1 MAIINKN
8 YDKLHGAYMFGEVA
22 KRMKDFVEKNPSI
35 EIFRLG
41 IGDTTQPLTPT
52 VIKGL
57 REKVKKLANIKT
69 YTGYGHPQGDVRLR
83 TALIDF
89 YKKRNIKLSLEEIFI
104 SDGAKSDSGNIS
116 SIFGLEN
123 VVAIADPVY
132 PVYLDSNVIAG
143 RTGKFKSGK
152 YEGLVYMS
160 CNEKNGFVPSLSKEK
175 ADIIYICSPNNP
187 TGSVATHKQLKTFV
201 DYALKNK
208 SVIIFD
214 ACYAQYISDN
224 SLPQSIY
231 EIEGAK
237 KCAIE
242 INSFSK
248 WSGFTGV
255 RLGWTV
261 VPMDLVVEDTPKG
274 KVNNLWNRRQSTMFN
289 GASNIS
295 AEGALAVLSSAG
307 QEESKKLIKYYMDN
321 AKIIKKSLSSLGFK
335 VFGGEHAP
343 YIWLKTPKNLTSW
356 EFFDKLLKEA
366 YVVVTPGSLFGSEGE
381 GFVRLSTFADKKNVQ
396 KAMKSIEENLKI

>member
-1 MAIINKN
+1 MATVNKN
-8 YDKLHGAYMFGEVA
+8 YDKLQGAYMFGEVA
-22 KRMKDFVEKNPSI
+22 KRMKDFVEKNPGM

-57 REKVKKLANIKT
+57 KEKVKKLGSIKT
-69 YTGYGHPQGDVRLR
+69 YTGYGHPQGDIRLR
-83 TALIDF
+83 TALAEF
-89 YKKRNIKLSLEEIFI
+89 YKKRKIDLALEEIFI
-104 SDGAKSDSGNIS
+104 SDGAKSDSGNIA
-116 SIFGLEN
+116 SIFGLDSI
-123 VVAIADPVY
+123 VAIADPVY

-143 RTGKFKSGK
+143 RTGEFKNGK
-152 YEGLVYMS
+152 YEGIVYMS
-160 CNEKNGFVPSLSKEK
+160 CNEENGFVPALPKSK
-175 ADIIYICSPNNP
+175 ADLIYICSPNNP
-187 TGSVATHKQLKTFV
+187 TGSVATHKQLKAFV

-214 ACYAQYISDN
+214 ACYVQYISDK
-224 SLPQSIY
+224 SLPKSIY

-261 VPMDLVVEDTPKG
+261 VPMDLVVEDAPEG
-274 KVNNLWNRRQSTMFN
+274 KLNNLWNRRQSTMFN

-295 AEGALAVLSSAG
+295 TEGGLAVLSESG
-307 QEESKKLIKYYMDN
+307 FKESKKLIAYYMDN
-321 AKIIKKSLSSLGFK
+321 AKKIKQSLAALGFK
-335 VFGGEHAP
+335 VFGGENAP
-343 YIWLKTPKNLTSW
+343 YIWLKAPKNLTSW
-356 EFFDKLLKEA
+356 KFFDKLLKEA
-366 YVVVTPGSLFGSEGE
+366 HVVVTPGSLFGREGE
-381 GFVRLSTFADKKNVQ
+381 GYVRLSTFADKRDVK
-396 KAMKSIEENLKI
+396 KAMESIKKNLKI